1 MAESN
6 INLVGMQQ
14 AIEARWKEDETR
26 RKRWARY
33 RAVYEGEYWDTR
45 KMPKEYSRIDC
56 GKLFATV
63 SQLAPLMTDSRPVW
77 SVTARDPAMQP
88 LMAEF
93 DKALQFLWDKLR
105 MTRKLRAA
113 YQDALLMEQGCL
125 QIDYDDEED
134 EVRIGVV
141 DPRHLV
147 FQQGGHDDLEDCAWV
162 AKRRTFTV
170 GDLRRR
176 YPDHADEII
185 SDTDKQEADEGIQ
198 VEHSSSDPFE
208 ATNRWVVVYEVWLR
222 DDTVEDDLVN
232 AADDGMREPKPKRRK
247 RLKYP
252 NGRFIVFTRT
262 GRENKPVKL
271 ADYASPFGHGKPPFV
286 MVYDYRLSHSVWGL
300 GEGRHLMPVVNELND
315 VLQSISFKLRNTC
328 RNNYLIDADQVD
340 EKLVRRTFKR
350 GGQFFVRKKGSYDR
364 NTPALEPVQDNPPLQ
379 VEFQYIQILE
389 RIAEDLTSVTDIVA
403 GQAAKRERQTA
414 QEFSGLFEAGHTRT
428 RMRVRMFEE
437 SIEDV
442 LGRVLSLMQEGYTR
456 PHYYMTEDAAGG
468 QEYNRIS
475 NRREDAM
482 RITDT
487 YVDDQFRAQEHDEL
501 EAPQVDGEEDESAAK
516 AKALAKLI
524 AAMPVDESE
533 PVLAKFDLTVQS
545 KSTLPTDIQSNAN
558 LALRLAQ
565 LGIIDATD
573 TLEKLNW
580 PGRKQI
586 IERMRRDAAMA
597 EDAAARMNVGA
608 GGQDAATYG
617 TETGIEP
624 PALPAPVQ

>member
-1 MAESN
+1 
-6 INLVGMQQ
+6 MQQ
-14 AIEARWKEDETR
+14 AIEARWKEDESR
-26 RKRWARY
+26 RKRWGRY
-33 RAVYEGEYWDTR
+33 RAVYEGDYWNTQR
-45 KMPKEYSRIDC
+45 MPKEYSRIDC

-77 SVTARDPAMQP
+77 SVTARHPGLQP
-88 LMAEF
+88 LMSEF
-93 DKALQFLWDKLR
+93 DKALQFLWSKLR

-125 QIDYDDEED
+125 QIDYDDDED

-162 AKRRTFTV
+162 AKRRTYTL
-170 GDLRRR
+170 GDMRRR
-176 YPDHADEII
+176 FPEHAEKIV

-198 VEHSSSDPFE
+198 VDSSYGATDPFE
-208 ATNRWVVVYEVWLR
+208 ASNRWVVVYELWLR
-222 DDTVEDDLVN
+222 DDTVEDDLTN
-232 AADDGMREPKPKRRK
+232 AADDGRREPKTRRRK
-247 RLKYP
+247 LKYP
-252 NGRFIVFTRT
+252 NGRFLVFTRT
-262 GRENKPVKL
+262 GRDSKPVML

-286 MVYDYRLSHSVWGL
+286 MIYDYRLSHAVWGL
-300 GEGRHLMPVVNELND
+300 GEGRHLMPVVSELND

-340 EKLVRRTFKR
+340 EKTVRNTFKR
-350 GGQFFVRKKGSYDR
+350 GGQFFVRKKGSYDK
-364 NTPALEPVQDNPPLQ
+364 NVPAIEPVPDNAPLQ
-379 VEFQYIQILE
+379 VEFQYVQILE
-389 RIAEDLTSVTDIVA
+389 RIVEDLTSVTDIVA

-442 LGRVLSLMQEGYTR
+442 LMRVLSIMQEGYTE
-456 PHYYMTEDAAGG
+456 PHYYMTEDDAGG
-468 QEYNRIS
+468 QTFNRLS

-482 RITDT
+482 RITET
-487 YVDDQFRAQEHDEL
+487 YVADQFEAQRSDDLDE
-501 EAPQVDGEEDESAAK
+501 PQVDGETNEEAAK
-516 AKALAKLI
+516 AKALDRLM
-524 AAMPVDESE
+524 AALPVDEDE
-533 PVLAKFDLTVQS
+533 PVLAKFDISVQS

-565 LGIIDATD
+565 LGITDAED

-580 PGRKQI
+580 PNRKAI
-586 IERMRRDAAMA
+586 IERMRRNAAMA
-597 EDAAARMNVGA
+597 EEAAAQIPA
-608 GGQDAATYG
+608 GGAQDAASYG